1 MKAFGVELVIL
12 SNAAGG
18 LNNNFRVGNLM
29 MIADHISFLANEANQ
44 SPSVAPAPA
53 RPLYGENQG
62 AV

>member
-29 MIADHISFLANEANQ
+29 MIADHISFLGMSGNK
-44 SPSVAPAPA
+44 
-53 RPLYGENQG
+53 PL
-62 AV
+62 VLIVL

>member
-29 MIADHISFLANEANQ
+29 MIADHISFLGMSGNN
-44 SPSVAPAPA
+44 
-53 RPLYGENQG
+53 PL
-62 AV
+62 VLIIC

>member
-29 MIADHISFLANEANQ
+29 MIADHISLLGMSGNN
-44 SPSVAPAPA
+44 
-53 RPLYGENQG
+53 PLVGF
-62 AV
+62 AMLILCRLVLIMK